1 MCSVRLFK
9 VKSRVKMRPEVLHI
23 RVGLPGAGV
32 VQLRGS
38 SNDLGGDDQGPA
50 GGDFLPRHQDQR
62 RTKLV
67 QKLDLRAGFM
77 QSYRFA
83 VVAKRLGIS
92 VRMIRRPSNRRL

>member
-67 QKLDLRAGFM
+67 QKLDLWAGF
-77 QSYRFA
+77 
-83 VVAKRLGIS
+83 VVAAKRLGIS